1 VPDLG
6 TQEKPQK
13 TSAMPISPGKS
24 PKAHRGAAKPMFE
37 RVSALLVLLRTKGA
51 AASREDL
58 AKQLKRHGYQ
68 ASVRTV
74 QRDIDFLKQQGHD
87 IIHSKNGGY
96 SCKGAKD
103 KLRGLLNSREE
114 MLASIVVMRGVL
126 NAISKLDPSAG
137 ADVLLSQAGE
147 LLEKNHLEYGELSN
161 FISSAALSMP
171 QRLVPIFRTLVK
183 GLIEKR
189 AVRIS
194 YTGNKDRQP
203 RTRVIH
209 PYHLLEFEGRWHCI
223 SHCTEAKEIRTFML
237 WRTHT
242 AELLDEPFVRPAEFD
257 DPKHW
262 EEKAKI
268 YGVWSGDGKP
278 MNVKVKMFGYAARII
293 QEAERRHP
301 GMTITESKTGDGTV
315 EVTFQTHSFADVTS
329 WILKWGPYC
338 EVLGPPALVKEVREL
353 IERMGKLYDA
363 H

>member
-1 VPDLG
+1 
-6 TQEKPQK
+6 
-13 TSAMPISPGKS
+13 
-24 PKAHRGAAKPMFE
+24 
-37 RVSALLVLLRTKGA
+37 
-51 AASREDL
+51 
-58 AKQLKRHGYQ
+58 
-68 ASVRTV
+68 
-74 QRDIDFLKQQGHD
+74 
-87 IIHSKNGGY
+87 
-96 SCKGAKD
+96 
-103 KLRGLLNSREE
+103 

-161 FISSAALSMP
+161 FISSAALPMP

-223 SHCTEAKEIRTFML
+223 SHCTEAKESRTFML

-257 DPKHW
+257 DPKQW
-262 EEKAKI
+262 EEKANI

-278 MNVKVKMFGYAARII
+278 ITVKVKMFGYAARLI

-301 GMTITESKTGDGTV
+301 GMTITESNADDGAV
-315 EVTFQTHSFADVTS
+315 EVAFQTHAFADVTS

-338 EVLGPPALVKEVREL
+338 KVLGPPALVKEVREL

>member
-1 VPDLG
+1 MPASSAKLPETHLG
-6 TQEKPQK
+6 T
-13 TSAMPISPGKS
+13 S
-24 PKAHRGAAKPMFE
+24 KPMLE
-37 RVSALLVLLRTKGA
+37 RLSCLIGILQTKGA
-51 AASREDL
+51 AATRADVIKNLRRNGFS
-58 AKQLKRHGYQ
+58 Q
-68 ASVRTV
+68 ASVRTL
-74 QRDIDFLKQQGHD
+74 QRDIVYLKKQGID
-87 IIHSKNGGY
+87 ITFKKTSGY
-96 SCKGAKD
+96 ICTGSKD

-126 NAISKLDPSAG
+126 NAINKLDPSAG

-147 LLEKNHLEYGELSN
+147 LLEKNHLKYGDLSN

-171 QRLVPIFRTLVK
+171 RPLVSIFRTLVK

-189 AVRIS
+189 AVRIT
-194 YTGNKDRQP
+194 YTGNKDQQP

-209 PYHLLEFEGRWHCI
+209 PYHLLEFEGRWHCV

-242 AELLDEPFVRPAEFD
+242 AELLDESFVRPAEFD
-257 DPKHW
+257 DPKQW

-315 EVTFQTHSFADVTS
+315 EVAFQTHSFADVTS

-338 EVLGPPALVKEVREL
+338 KVLGPPALVKEVREL
-353 IERMGKLYDA
+353 FERMGQLYDES